1 MSTDTASRYS
11 TAFVNGGSAFIKNV
25 LKIFNRRDKCN
36 MCKRPQER
44 DYRSQTDPHPPSIP
58 TGHAESQRPT
68 TRKSPAS
75 PVATKT
81 PTSLR
86 EHFEK
91 LQVHNIGCK
100 MQIMTSQWVDLE
112 KKIDN
117 PLTFGLSTYAYW
129 LMGHDM
135 PQMCKAGEN
144 NIIHP
149 KDNYLKICPRP
160 STDSPWLMGLM
171 AGSWSW
177 FEVIGGLRAIS
188 YFCLFFLANFYKG
201 IYPNFVLLRGT
212 AKIETTLLNLMKG
225 GA

>member
-1 MSTDTASRYS
+1 
-11 TAFVNGGSAFIKNV
+11 
-25 LKIFNRRDKCN
+25 

-44 DYRSQTDPHPPSIP
+44 DYRSQTDPHPPSISK
-58 TGHAESQRPT
+58 GHAESQRPA

-91 LQVHNIGCK
+91 LQV
-100 MQIMTSQWVDLE
+100 QIEYTMYLCFL
-112 KKIDN
+112 IDGSWRASDVHII
-117 PLTFGLSTYAYW
+117 LG
-129 LMGHDM
+129 
-135 PQMCKAGEN
+135 CKAGKN
-144 NIIHP
+144 TIIHP

-160 STDSPWLMGLM
+160 STDSPWLIAGL
-171 AGSWSW
+171 WSW

-201 IYPNFVLLRGT
+201 KYPNFVLLRDT
-212 AKIETTLLNLMKG
+212 AKIETTLRNLMG
-225 GA
+225 GGVIVTLELTMKLVLEIKIENYDWGSNFLGLFIPTPLPTNPAYH